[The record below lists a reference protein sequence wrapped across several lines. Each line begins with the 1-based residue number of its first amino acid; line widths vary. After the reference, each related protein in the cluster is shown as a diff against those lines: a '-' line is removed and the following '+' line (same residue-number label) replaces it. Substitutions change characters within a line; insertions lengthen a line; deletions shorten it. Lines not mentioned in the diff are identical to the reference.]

1 MGDTVGS
8 DAVRYRTLLTD
19 SALISVLFIS
29 GVAAFGMNAVPVALP
44 AVGTEFHLTET
55 EIGLV
60 MSVFSVA
67 NLPMILVSSV
77 LADIYGRRAV
87 VIPSLLVFGL
97 SGLATLWAPSYL
109 ALLALRAVQGFSF
122 AATIPLATTLTGD
135 LYTGAEGSAAQGI
148 RSGLNGLAATAAP
161 IAAGVLVAMAW
172 QYPFALFA
180 LAIPVAGLVYLFYP
194 EPVEPRKRRAGVSFL
209 SEFREYVLDIWSA
222 VDPSLALPF
231 AGGFVL
237 FFLKGVVRTFL
248 AVFVTT
254 GLGASVAVAG
264 TVLGVYGG
272 ARVLM
277 APLSGTLVARLGRR
291 TTLLFGTCAVAL
303 GMFGVPLAPNLW
315 VVGLAAV
322 CYGGGEG
329 VLNPVLNDAV
339 AAFASV
345 DQRAGIVSGL
355 MLSKQVAIIVSP
367 PLVGLVIG
375 LYGFATAFLLT
386 GALAVA
392 YALLLLVARRP

>member
-1 MGDTVGS
+1 M
-8 DAVRYRTLLTD
+8 
-19 SALISVLFIS
+19 
-29 GVAAFGMNAVPVALP
+29 
-44 AVGTEFHLTET
+44 
-55 EIGLV
+55 
-60 MSVFSVA
+60 
-67 NLPMILVSSV
+67 
-77 LADIYGRRAV
+77 
-87 VIPSLLVFGL
+87 
-97 SGLATLWAPSYL
+97 
-109 ALLALRAVQGFSF
+109 
-122 AATIPLATTLTGD
+122 
-135 LYTGAEGSAAQGI
+135 
-148 RSGLNGLAATAAP
+148 
-161 IAAGVLVAMAW
+161 
-172 QYPFALFA
+172 
-180 LAIPVAGLVYLFYP
+180 PVAGLVYVAYP
-194 EPVEPRKRRAGVSFL
+194 EPVEPRERRAGVSFL
-209 SEFREYVLDIWSA
+209 SEFREYFLDIWSA
-222 VDPSLALPF
+222 GDRSLALPF

-254 GLGASVAVAG
+254 GLGAPVAVAG

-291 TTLLFGTCAVAL
+291 VTLLLGTCAVAL
-303 GMFGVPLAPNLW
+303 GMAGVPLAPNLW

-367 PLVGLVIG
+367 PLVGIVIG

-386 GALAVA
+386 AALAVA
-392 YALLLLVARRP
+392 YALLLLVARGP